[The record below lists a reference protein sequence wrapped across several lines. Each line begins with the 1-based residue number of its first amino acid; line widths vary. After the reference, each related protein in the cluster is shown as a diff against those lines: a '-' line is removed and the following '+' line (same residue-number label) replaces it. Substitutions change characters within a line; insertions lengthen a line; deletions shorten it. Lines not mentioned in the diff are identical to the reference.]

1 MGKKKIMHE
10 SAEIREA
17 IERFKVWSEGKI
29 RYTGRQTNANKM
41 LKILPVFVAFI
52 KDTAE
57 FWEEVFGYR
66 MKPGRNPGQLATIYP
81 IFRDDVRLQAL
92 NEMRTMHAQKAGE
105 SADILPPAKFD
116 FKNTPRMNGKATPR
130 AVVGWVVY

>member
-1 MGKKKIMHE
+1 MQE

-41 LKILPVFVAFI
+41 LKILPVFVAFV

-57 FWEEVFGYR
+57 FWEENFGYR

-81 IFRDDVRLQAL
+81 IFRDDVLLQAL
-92 NEMRTMHAQKAGE
+92 NEICEMHAQKAGV
-105 SADILPPAKFD
+105 SADSFIPAHYD
-116 FKNTPRMNGKATPR
+116 FKNPPRKNGQATPR
-130 AVVGWVVY
+130 AIVGWSVSID